1 MLKAE
6 PSNSTSDGSD
16 FERGNDIPHAIV
28 WLAVN
33 RWRCDRVSIIYV
45 VREIAMQIWNN
56 WLRVFGLHF
65 GLKILQSFKYAKTI
79 VLKD

>member
-6 PSNSTSDGSD
+6 PSNSASDGSD

-45 VREIAMQIWNN
+45 VREIAMQI
-56 WLRVFGLHF
+56 
-65 GLKILQSFKYAKTI
+65 
-79 VLKD
+79 